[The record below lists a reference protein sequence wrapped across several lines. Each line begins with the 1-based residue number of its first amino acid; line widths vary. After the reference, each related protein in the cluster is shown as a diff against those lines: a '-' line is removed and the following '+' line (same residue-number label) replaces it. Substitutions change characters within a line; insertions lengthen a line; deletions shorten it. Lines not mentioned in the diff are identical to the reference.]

1 MSNLVPAGKKAAQL
15 AVKHAPKAAA
25 AWRVGGKPAVEQ
37 VKIQRARALNKK
49 LAFEKA
55 RTLVDGTVLRQLH
68 GEQVVW
74 VVFAGEVPVATYPPV
89 EEDLPD
95 LVKHAKV
102 SDRQTP
108 EDYDQSRARARAKR
122 AAKKGAQKAISRRRT
137 PPRP

>member
-1 MSNLVPAGKKAAQL
+1 MSNLVPAGKKAVEL

-25 AWRVGGKPAVEQ
+25 AWKAGGKPAVEQ
-37 VKIQRARALNKK
+37 VKIQRARAVNKR

-55 RTLVDGTVLRQLH
+55 RTLTDGTVLRQLH

-74 VVFAGEVPVATYPPV
+74 VVFAGMTPVATYPTV
-89 EEDLPD
+89 EEDLLE
-95 LVKHAKV
+95 LVKHAKM

-108 EDYDQSRARARAKR
+108 EDYDSSRAKERAKR
-122 AAKKGAQKAISRRRT
+122 AAQRARRAAVSRRRT